1 MPQFWGPARRVGKR
15 AILTLLESFGPP
27 AEAIRVPPTESWR
40 CGGLCCRRGDWGPQ
54 AGHFWPPAAAW
65 VEQYCSALD
74 LGTVLGLHHPQPLG
88 LGDSVPQSWLT
99 GRQAQ
104 PLNHVRPEGWSIGPS
119 SSASFCF
126 WVCHVPPAALGR
138 SHVAE
143 RPGFKGEIPSV
154 VCPPMGPVAS
164 FSLLPLALVGL
175 QPSLEGPH
183 LDSPLPGCQ
192 DPTLAR
198 SLLWAGYLAPRHPQP
213 ATAEWV
219 MGCFAFLEASW
230 CPGCIMGGLR
240 PAGSGST
247 LFPIGEMG
255 LSAPCSSS
263 QPAAQN
269 SKLTAPLKPPA

>member
-126 WVCHVPPAALGR
+126 WVCHLQLWEGPMLLKGRASRGR
-138 SHVAE
+138 SPVLCAHLWALWPPSLYCPWPSWGYSPAWRVHTWTAPSLAA
-143 RPGFKGEIPSV
+143 RIP
-154 VCPPMGPVAS
+154 PWLGAS
-164 FSLLPLALVGL
+164 FGLAIWHPGTPSLLL
-175 QPSLEGPH
+175 Q
-183 LDSPLPGCQ
+183 
-192 DPTLAR
+192 
-198 SLLWAGYLAPRHPQP
+198 
-213 ATAEWV
+213 
-219 MGCFAFLEASW
+219 
-230 CPGCIMGGLR
+230 
-240 PAGSGST
+240 SG
-247 LFPIGEMG
+247 
-255 LSAPCSSS
+255 
-263 QPAAQN
+263 
-269 SKLTAPLKPPA
+269 